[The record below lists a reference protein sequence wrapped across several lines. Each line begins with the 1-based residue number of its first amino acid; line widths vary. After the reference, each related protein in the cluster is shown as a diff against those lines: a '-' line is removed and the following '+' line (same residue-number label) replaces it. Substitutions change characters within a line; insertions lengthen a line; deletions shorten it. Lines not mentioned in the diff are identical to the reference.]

1 MDSNSEYETEART
14 MALRQAR
21 PSLHRARSSVV
32 ESSDSEPDGRPQS
45 RPATTPHPPPK
56 AQCPSQATS
65 EGSGRSHRPSRA
77 TEVSGI
83 SIPWP
88 QRVAAAES
96 FHPAPAE
103 VTHVD
108 PAAPAF
114 DYAGMTPSP
123 LASLPATTSLPELVR
138 EFGQIMTK
146 LRSTRRPSEPQHL
159 QDQRRIFREWM
170 QRDFSA
176 FFSLKAL
183 QDAEIAL
190 TKLYQAQQMTKVQ
203 YESFVSFFEN
213 LRALR
218 DQHVKAERQANMVR
232 CYKEKHIRT
241 SITLQQLVDE
251 GSSMEDRIIVVVAEI
266 QKLEEQ
272 LLALKA
278 EQMTLSSKL
287 YKKLEEVKKV
297 NHEVE
302 ESEAQLANS
311 NIALEEPGRIFTIM
325 QTYHSRIAALAKD
338 VNLLI

>member
-1 MDSNSEYETEART
+1 MDSNSEYETEAGT

-65 EGSGRSHRPSRA
+65 EGSGWSHRPSRA

-232 CYKEKHIRT
+232 CYKEKHTRT
-241 SITLQQLVDE
+241 STTLQQLVEED
-251 GSSMEDRIIVVVAEI
+251 SSMEDRIIVIAVRSRNWRNNF
-266 QKLEEQ
+266 
-272 LLALKA
+272 LL
-278 EQMTLSSKL
+278 
-287 YKKLEEVKKV
+287 
-297 NHEVE
+297 
-302 ESEAQLANS
+302 
-311 NIALEEPGRIFTIM
+311 
-325 QTYHSRIAALAKD
+325 
-338 VNLLI
+338 